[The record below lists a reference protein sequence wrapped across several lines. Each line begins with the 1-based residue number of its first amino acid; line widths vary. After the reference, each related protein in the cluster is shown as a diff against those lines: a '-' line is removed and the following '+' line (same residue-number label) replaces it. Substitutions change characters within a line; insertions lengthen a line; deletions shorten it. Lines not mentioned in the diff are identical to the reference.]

1 MTAFEGEQTNAVKLA
16 LEQPLWSGESL
27 LRERR
32 RHRNQPFGKA
42 RHAPPDYANLRRMS
56 TRFNRR
62 DFLRGAAATSALLM
76 STRLARAFDTPRH
89 FAPVNVSRDRI
100 IREVV
105 GLRPYR
111 ASGFVVDA
119 EHLGNK
125 FLVH

>member
-1 MTAFEGEQTNAVKLA
+1 
-16 LEQPLWSGESL
+16 
-27 LRERR
+27 
-32 RHRNQPFGKA
+32 
-42 RHAPPDYANLRRMS
+42 MS

-89 FAPVNVSRDRI
+89 FAPVNVSRDRV

-119 EHLGNK
+119 ERFGNK
-125 FLVH
+125 FLVHNYGHGGGGVTLSWGTAALAVDLAREFLSTTRPRPQHIAVLGSGVSGTDD